1 MKTIF
6 TIAKYTAIEAL
17 RDNFIYVVLALM
29 IASVPLGVFVKSVT
43 LFGADSSYSAAII
56 TVLSV
61 SAIAI
66 SVLYVNIATRR
77 ELDGKIMLVI
87 LSRPVPNWQY
97 LLGKLLGFWSIS
109 TLYCAVAGVLL
120 AVLRLGSFRSI
131 LLYIFGLWLL
141 QILISTWSLFFAL
154 LLNSMV
160 GGILASLLAWF
171 FCTSVET
178 LWYLSTRTSDNILS
192 QIVGHVFYYLMP
204 NYGRYDF
211 GHALLYDAPVPLS
224 SIAVLPVY
232 TAIYCAIVLLLAWI
246 DFSKKEY

>member
-6 TIAKYTAIEAL
+6 TIAKYTAVEAL
-17 RDNFIYVVLALM
+17 RDNFIYVVIALM
-29 IASVPLGVFVKSVT
+29 IAGVPLGIFIKSVT
-43 LFGADSSYSAAII
+43 LFGADSSYSATILM
-56 TVLSV
+56 VLSV
-61 SAIAI
+61 AVIAI

-87 LSRPVPNWQY
+87 LSRPVLNWQY
-97 LLGKLLGFWSIS
+97 LLGKLLGFWSIA
-109 TLYCAVAGVLL
+109 TLYCAAAGILL
-120 AVLRLGSFRSI
+120 AVLRLGSI
-131 LLYIFGLWLL
+131 KTVLVYIFGLWLL
-141 QILISTWSLFFAL
+141 QVLIILWSLFFAL

-171 FCTSVET
+171 FCTSVQT

-192 QIVGHVFYYLMP
+192 QIIGNVFYYLMP

-211 GHALLYDAPVPLS
+211 GHAVLYSAPVDALSVAILPL
-224 SIAVLPVY
+224 Y
-232 TAIYCAIVLLLAWI
+232 TVIYGAIILLLAWI